1 VNLFEELTALVGALE
16 ADHVD
21 YALAG
26 ALALAVW
33 GVPRAT
39 QDIDLLVPQ
48 AAVAAAV
55 AVARRRGFTVEALP
69 IRFTDGMAMRRLS
82 KIEGEA
88 VLVLDLLVVDAGLDP
103 VWRDR
108 RRLATDRGPI
118 WVVSREG
125 LVRMKTAA
133 GRPQDL
139 VDVQRLEELD
149 R

>member
-1 VNLFEELTALVGALE
+1 VNLFDELTALVGELE
-16 ADHVD
+16 RDHVE

-39 QDIDLLVPQ
+39 QDIDLLVPL
-48 AAVAAAV
+48 AAVPAAA
-55 AVARRRGFTVEALP
+55 AIARRRGFTVEALP
-69 IRFTDGMAMRRLS
+69 IRFTDGMEMRRLS
-82 KIEGEA
+82 KIEGET
-88 VLVLDLLVVDAGLDP
+88 VLVLDLLVVDARLEP
-103 VWRDR
+103 AWQDR
-108 RRLATDRGPI
+108 RRLATERGPL
-118 WVVSREG
+118 WVVSRDG

-139 VDVQRLEELD
+139 ADVQRLQELD